1 MLKDEVLMNP
11 FNTRMPSGSTQH
23 KLALQGAMNNLTRW
37 EQYAPISIGF
47 EDMWKTLDAMAA
59 NPQSN
64 YPPYNIIKLDDER
77 QQLQL
82 ALAGYL
88 KEDIEVAIEQKVLN
102 ISVSKSY
109 VTEGDYVHKGIA
121 QRSFSRNWQLSD
133 DTTID
138 EVTFIDGLLRV
149 TLKRVIPEEQRR
161 KVFDIQ

>member
-1 MLKDEVLMNP
+1 
-11 FNTRMPSGSTQH
+11 
-23 KLALQGAMNNLTRW
+23 MNNLTRW
-37 EQYAPISIGF
+37 EQYSPVSIGF

-59 NPQSN
+59 NPQTN
-64 YPPYNIIKLDDER
+64 YPPYNIIKLDEER

-88 KEDIEVAIEQKVLN
+88 KEDIEVAIEKKVLN

-149 TLKRVIPEEQRR
+149 TLKRVIPEEHRR
-161 KVFDIQ
+161 KVFDIS